1 MKKLPVLPLLLLL
14 TLLSA
19 CGGKEKKVIIM
30 ASGKLMIDDMTI
42 SIDPGTTHNEKELIV
57 KGDKIT
63 LKNGT
68 TVADI
73 MVTEP
78 GLYVLNMKMDTLV
91 GSYQRVG
98 TENTTQRLTQEDL
111 QKKIDSLE
119 QLTAGTNVS
128 AAARNFNISP
138 GRIARI
144 TGNTA
149 ATVIGPY
156 LKMPSSF
163 EGGKEYEIYK
173 FSTNKEIRETIDK
186 LRKFQ

>member
-1 MKKLPVLPLLLLL
+1 MKKLPVLPLLLLI
-14 TLLSA
+14 TLLTA
-19 CGGKEKKVIIM
+19 CGKEKKVLIM
-30 ASGKLMIDDMTI
+30 ASGKLMVEDMTI
-42 SIDPGTTHNEKELIV
+42 TVDPGTTHNEKELIV

-73 MVTEP
+73 PVTEA
-78 GLYVLNMKMDTLV
+78 GLYVLNLKMDTLV

-98 TENTTQRLTQEDL
+98 TETTAQRLTQEDL

-128 AAARNFNISP
+128 AAARNFNIAP

-144 TGNTA
+144 TDNTA

-173 FSTNKEIRETIDK
+173 FSTNKEIRETIEK